1 MEATM
6 LGVKYMLFLSL
17 EVFVFAVM
25 GAALLAGLY
34 QIVRDR
40 IRESRRLEEVTGE
53 PRPAEVVIRH
63 S

>member
-1 MEATM
+1 METTM
-6 LGVKYMLFLSL
+6 LGVKYMFFIGL

-40 IRESRRLEEVTGE
+40 IRESRRLDEVTGAT
-53 PRPAEVVIRH
+53 RPAEVVIHH